1 MSILTDETSYRIT
14 TAAAPVRAQ
23 VVEKLRRAI
32 LDGRFTVGDRLREKE
47 LCELTGVS
55 RTSVRE
61 ALRQL
66 EADGLVEMV
75 PNHGPIVAR
84 LSLADAR
91 EVYEVREVV
100 EGLAGRLFAESA
112 SEAQV
117 AQLVATYARMREV
130 VAEGRYDEL
139 VQHKDLF
146 YSALFAG
153 ARNAIAART
162 IDGLRTRITALR
174 SRTLSRPGRPEET
187 IEEVGAIVDAI
198 VARDAARAE
207 AACKRHVAIAADL
220 ALAMLAETE
229 GAV

>member
-1 MSILTDETSYRIT
+1 MSILTDDPSYRIT

-32 LDGRFTVGDRLREKE
+32 LDGRFGVGDRLREKE

-66 EADGLVEMV
+66 EAEGLVEMIA
-75 PNHGPIVAR
+75 NQGPIVAR
-84 LSLADAR
+84 LSLDDAR

-112 SEAQV
+112 SDAQV
-117 AQLVATYARMREV
+117 AELVGTFERMRAA
-130 VAEGRYDEL
+130 VAEGRHSEL
-139 VQHKDLF
+139 VTHKDAF
-146 YSALFAG
+146 YSVLFAG

-174 SRTLSRPGRPEET
+174 SRTLSRPGRAEET
-187 IEEVGAIVDAI
+187 IEEVGDIVAAI
-198 VARDAARAE
+198 VARDAVRAE
-207 AACKRHVAIAADL
+207 AACKRHVAIAADI
-220 ALAMLAETE
+220 ALAMLAASE
-229 GAV
+229 GSA